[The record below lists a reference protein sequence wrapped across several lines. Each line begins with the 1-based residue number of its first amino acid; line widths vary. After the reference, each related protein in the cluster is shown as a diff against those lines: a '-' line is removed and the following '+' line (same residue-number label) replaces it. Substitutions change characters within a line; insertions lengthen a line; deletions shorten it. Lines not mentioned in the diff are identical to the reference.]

1 LGVPFGSLA
10 ILKTPTLHGSYDV
23 VFVPYFRPPRPPGS
37 ITLTSVDELWSMLA
51 TTGVGN
57 VEARTAVDHATRY
70 GVAFL
75 RDVVVTRACRHR
87 DRLVREDARPV
98 GDGLLP
104 SVDGMKILVVDDDTA
119 VLQTMIDGLTFKGAA
134 VLGADSA
141 EMALATLVEARP
153 QVLLSDIAMP
163 DRNGLWLIRQ
173 VRELPESQ
181 GGRTPAAAITGHVL
195 DNDRVAALDAGFQCV
210 LQKPVALD
218 DLVETVS
225 LLTAKPIAPTPK
237 PPH

>member
-1 LGVPFGSLA
+1 M
-10 ILKTPTLHGSYDV
+10 HESYDV
-23 VFVPYFRPPRPPGS
+23 LFVPYFRPPRLPGS
-37 ITLTSVDELWSMLA
+37 ITLTTAELWSML
-51 TTGVGN
+51 TSTGVGS
-57 VEARTAVDHATRY
+57 VEARAAVDHAMRD

-87 DRLVREDARPV
+87 DRLVREDARSV
-98 GDGLLP
+98 GDARSP
-104 SVDGMKILVVDDDTA
+104 SVDGMKVLVVDDDAA

-141 EMALATLVEARP
+141 EMALATLVQARP

-163 DRNGLWLIRQ
+163 DRNGLWLMRQ
-173 VRELPESQ
+173 VRALPEAQ
-181 GGRTPAAAITGHVL
+181 GGCTPAAAITGHVL
-195 DNDRVAALDAGFQCV
+195 DDDRAAALEAGFQCV

-225 LLTAKPIAPTPK
+225 LLAAKPIAPTPK
-237 PPH
+237 PPR

>member
-1 LGVPFGSLA
+1 MPFGSLA
-10 ILKTPTLHGSYDV
+10 ILKAPTAHEGYDV

-51 TTGVGN
+51 STGVGHA
-57 VEARTAVDHATRY
+57 EARSAVDHAMRD

-87 DRLVREDARPV
+87 DRLVREDARSV
-98 GDGLLP
+98 GDARSP
-104 SVDGMKILVVDDDTA
+104 SVDGMKVLVVDDDAA
-119 VLQTMIDGLTFKGAA
+119 VLQTMVDGLTFKGAA

-141 EMALATLVEARP
+141 EMALEKLEAARP

-173 VRELPESQ
+173 VRGLPESR
-181 GGRTPAAAITGHVL
+181 GGRTPAAAITGHVI
-195 DNDRVAALDAGFQCV
+195 DNDRAAVLEAGFQCV

-225 LLTAKPIAPTPK
+225 LLAASRSR
-237 PPH
+237 